1 MRTKPAFSLT
11 AWLTLLIVCTVLPLL
26 LLAGAALFQ
35 ISQTSQVARDRG
47 QLDTAR
53 ALALAV
59 DGEVR
64 SWKAALMA
72 LLVSRNLQQGR
83 LAEFYEE
90 ARQVA
95 AQHDGWI
102 VLTDPSHQQLLN
114 TLRPYGAPLPM
125 TSAPEVMRA
134 VFENG
139 KPVVTDVIFGKVA
152 QRFIVAVAVPVL
164 RENKVAYALDMSF
177 GPERL
182 TQLLRRQQVPASW
195 VAGILDRQRVVVGRS
210 IDADARVGKP
220 VMEWLAAATRA
231 AENGIV
237 RGPLRDG
244 RPGQAAFQ
252 RLQEVPWVL
261 ALAVPISELPSQR
274 AFLIFLLVGALV
286 GVAAV
291 GMAVRTGRTLTDPV
305 ARLAAAG
312 EPLVRGE
319 AVDVGPPSAIRQVQD
334 LQRATVEASA
344 AIQTW
349 HQERQQVEA
358 SLREA
363 NTGLEARVLE
373 RTAALQ
379 ESNVKLEMAN
389 LQAQKANLHLANTNA
404 TLQQEIEERKRAEAA
419 LQQARHALERRV
431 QERTAELSQA
441 VRTLEEQSEKLR
453 GLASELTLTEQRER
467 RRLATILHDEH
478 QQLLAA
484 AKLRL
489 VPLERME
496 DPLVRGA
503 CREVSGLLEEVL
515 ENSRSLSREL
525 SPPILHTGGLVP
537 AVHWLARWMDEK
549 HHLKV
554 DVQAD
559 ETAVP
564 ESEDLIILLFQ
575 ALREAL
581 FNIIKHAGVRAA
593 KVQVVRRGDRV
604 HIVVSDMGTGFDPA
618 TLERAEGS
626 GLISSRGRLKL
637 LGGSLDIDSAPGQ
650 GSRITLTAP
659 LQRIRGTGGTAP
671 SRLDTAEPGTR
682 AVGASPEAS
691 RTGKIRILVVDDHAV
706 VRQGL
711 ARLLTAEPDM
721 EIVGEAA
728 NGETAVALA
737 LELRPDVI
745 TMDISMPGMSGI
757 RATRLI
763 RAQLPSVHIIG
774 LSMFEEAEQATAMVA
789 AGAAAYLTKSAAADA
804 LVAAIRN
811 CVRPRG
817 ESAEP

>member
-1 MRTKPAFSLT
+1 VRTKPAFGLT
-11 AWLTLLIVCTVLPLL
+11 AWLALLVVCTVLPML

-35 ISQTSQVARDRG
+35 MTKSSQAARDNA

-72 LLVSRNLQQGR
+72 LAASRNLQQGR

-95 AQHDGWI
+95 APHDGWV
-102 VLTDPSHQQLLN
+102 VLTDASHQQLLN
-114 TLRPYGAPLPM
+114 TLRPYGAPLPT
-125 TSAPEVMRA
+125 TSAPEIMRA
-134 VFENG
+134 VFDSG
-139 KPVVTDVIFGKVA
+139 KPVVTDVVFGKVA
-152 QRFIVAVAVPVL
+152 QRFIVAVAVPVH
-164 RENKVAYALDMSF
+164 RENKVLYVLDMSF

-182 TQLLRRQQVPASW
+182 THLLRRQQVPVSW
-195 VAGILDRQRVVVGRS
+195 VAGILDRHRVVVGRS

-231 AENGIV
+231 AESGIV
-237 RGPLRDG
+237 RGPLSDG
-244 RPGQAAFQ
+244 RSGQVAFQ

-261 ALAVPISELPSQR
+261 ALAVPVSELPSQR
-274 AFLIFLLVGALV
+274 PIVIFLLVGALV

-291 GMAVRTGRTLTDPV
+291 GMAVYTGRTLTGPV
-305 ARLAAAG
+305 GRLAAAS

-319 AVDVGPPSAIRQVQD
+319 AVDVGPPSAIRQVRD
-334 LQRATVEASA
+334 LQRAAVEASA

-349 HQERQQVEA
+349 HRERHHVEA
-358 SLREA
+358 TLRDA
-363 NTGLEARVLE
+363 NTGLEARVRE

-379 ESNVKLEMAN
+379 ESNVKLETANAQAQEAN
-389 LQAQKANLHLANTNA
+389 LRLATINA

-419 LQQARHALERRV
+419 LRQARHDLERRV

-489 VPLERME
+489 VSLERTE
-496 DPLVRGA
+496 DPLVRGT

-515 ENSRSLSREL
+515 ESARSLSREL
-525 SPPILHTGGLVP
+525 SPPILQTGGLVP
-537 AVHWLARWMDEK
+537 AVDWLAHWMEEK
-549 HHLKV
+549 HHLKI

-559 ETAVP
+559 EAAVP

-581 FNIIKHAGVRAA
+581 FNVVKHAGVRAA
-593 KVQVVRRGDRV
+593 KVQVARRDDRV
-604 HIVVSDMGTGFDPA
+604 HVVVSDMGTGFDPA
-618 TLERAEGS
+618 ALERAEGS
-626 GLISSRGRLKL
+626 GLIRIRERLKL

-650 GSRITLTAP
+650 GSRIMLTAP
-659 LQRIRGTGGTAP
+659 LQRARGTGGTAP
-671 SRLDTAEPGTR
+671 SRPDAAEPGSR
-682 AVGASPEAS
+682 VAGASPEAG
-691 RTGKIRILVVDDHAV
+691 RAGKIRILVVDDHPV

-728 NGETAVALA
+728 NGETALALA

-774 LSMFEEAEQATAMVA
+774 LSMFEEAEQAAAMVA

-804 LVAAIRN
+804 LVAAIRK
-811 CVRPRG
+811 CVGPGG